1 MRSLVS
7 AANAIAPT
15 LAVGTLYR
23 RPDGRLAMNYWS
35 EPAFGA
41 HRFTDDDLPFALV
54 NPPAGPFQ
62 ASIDELATDPQRPF
76 EVLMSVIG
84 MKRKD
89 ADLRMKQ
96 QGYIKK
102 NVTELEDGGS
112 SYFWWNRDTHECLR
126 VVAKDSKIKNV
137 KSSKKESCD

>member
-1 MRSLVS
+1 VNRLHSS
-7 AANAIAPT
+7 ALAFVLAIAAPGAGAAPAQT
-15 LAVGTLYR
+15 FPAV
-23 RPDGRLAMNYWS
+23 S
-35 EPAFGA
+35 GA
-41 HRFTDDDLPFALV
+41 DI
-54 NPPAGPFQ
+54 Q
-62 ASIDELATDPQRPF
+62 
-76 EVLMSVIG
+76 SVIG
-84 MKRKD
+84 LKRKD

-112 SYFWWNRDTHECLR
+112 SYVWWNRDTHECLR